1 MKKLFSVLT
10 LAFALFAAGSAF
22 AQTADTNADAQKA
35 TCPSKSASAKKC
47 DPAACASKKANAE
60 ANSNTE
66 ESSAKMVEAAG
77 VSATDATGSK
87 TSCASKSANAT
98 GAKKCDPAACTGK
111 KASAEANTNTEE
123 GSTKMIEGAG
133 VSPAQ
138 KPGCC
143 ANKAAAGCSKDKKA
157 EK

>member
-22 AQTADTNADAQKA
+22 AQTANTNADAQKA

-47 DPAACASKKANAE
+47 DPAACAAKKAGAE
-60 ANSNTE
+60 ANTNTE

-87 TSCASKSANAT
+87 TSCASK
-98 GAKKCDPAACTGK
+98 AKKCDPAACTGK
-111 KASAEANTNTEE
+111 KGGTEANTNTEE

-133 VSPAQ
+133 VSPA
-138 KPGCC
+138 KKAGCC
-143 ANKAAAGCSKDKKA
+143 ANKAAAGCNKDKKA